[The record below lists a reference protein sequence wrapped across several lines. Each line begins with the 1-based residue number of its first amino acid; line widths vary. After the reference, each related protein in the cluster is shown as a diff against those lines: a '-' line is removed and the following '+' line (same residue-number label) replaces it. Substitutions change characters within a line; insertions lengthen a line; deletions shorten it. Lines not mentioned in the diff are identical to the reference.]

1 MILKELFEGDCC
13 LVCNRVMDSRFG
25 WAELLS
31 PVIPKVICENCQ
43 GRLQRVEGETC
54 KICDRPFEF
63 LDTRYRLEKHCFDC
77 IRWEEDSQFKDV
89 LKQNFSLY
97 VYNDF
102 LQEIIAKYKYR
113 GDYVLAKIFATQI
126 KEKIKSIKPEYIVPI
141 PLSNERLYERG
152 FNQAEALIVEAGFQP
167 QHVLTRIHSEKQSK
181 KSRNERINLPQ
192 VFQATGPLGGTI
204 IMIDDIYTTGSTLRH
219 AAKELKRAGANHIFS
234 ITIAR
239 G

>member
-1 MILKELFEGDCC
+1 MLRSLFEEDYC
-13 LVCNRVMDSRFG
+13 LVCQFVIDTKFG

-31 PVIPKVICENCQ
+31 PEIPRVLCENCR
-43 GRLQRVEGETC
+43 GKLQRVEGETC
-54 KICDRPFEF
+54 MICGRPFDLF
-63 LDTRYRLEKHCFDC
+63 DSQYRKEELCFDC
-77 IRWEEDSQFKDV
+77 IRWEKDAEYKDV
-89 LKQNFSLY
+89 LKQNLSLY

-113 GDYVLAKIFATQI
+113 GDYVLAKIFATEI
-126 KEKIKSIKPEYIVPI
+126 KDKINLIKPDYIVPI

-152 FNQAEALIVEAGFQP
+152 FNQSDALILQAGFHS
-167 QHVLTRIHSEKQSK
+167 QHLLTRIHSEKQSK

-192 VFQATGPLGGTI
+192 VFQATQPLSGTI
-204 IMIDDIYTTGSTLRH
+204 IIIDDIYTTGSTLRH
-219 AAKELKRAGANHIFS
+219 AAKELKKAGGDQIFS